1 MRTQLQR
8 LALLIIVLASS
19 LLGVAAPAQA
29 AGGQIDGTAY
39 FAAPSDTLCKAP
51 PEPYKNF
58 TSYPAL
64 VMEGDLE
71 GCWYTLVEDSK
82 TTPSGVYLEV
92 GQELFVGTLNDG
104 EVGSFTTT
112 YRFEAKYAPDGSEL
126 FGRCQHPLV
135 AGSGTDSFAGATGR
149 VDFKDIIE
157 DPVTFVYRG
166 HIRLP

>member
-39 FAAPSDTLCKAP
+39 FELPSGKVCDAAPDG
-51 PEPYKNF
+51 F
-58 TSYPAL
+58 DSYPAL
-64 VMEGDLE
+64 VMAGDLV
-71 GCWYTLVEDSK
+71 GCWYTNVESFK

-92 GQELFVGTLNDG
+92 GQELFVGTLNNG

-112 YRFEAKYAPDGSEL
+112 YRFEAKYAPDESEL

-135 AGSGTDSFAGATGR
+135 AGSGTVSFAGATGR
-149 VDFKDIIE
+149 VDFKDIIGE
-157 DPVTFVYRG
+157 QVTFVYRG

>member
-1 MRTQLQR
+1 MRTTLQR
-8 LALLIIVLASS
+8 LALAITVLSSS

-29 AGGQIDGTAY
+29 ASGQIDGTAY
-39 FAAPSDTLCKAP
+39 FDAPTDGLCDAP
-51 PEPYKNF
+51 PAPYADF
-58 TSYPAL
+58 TSYPPL

-71 GCWYTLVEDSK
+71 GCWYTLVEDAK

-92 GQELFVGTLNDG
+92 GQELFVGTLHNG
-104 EVGSFTTT
+104 QEGSFTTT

-135 AGSGTDSFAGATGR
+135 GGSGTGGFAGATGR

-166 HIRLP
+166 HSRLP

>member
-29 AGGQIDGTAY
+29 ASGQIDGTAY
-39 FAAPSDTLCKAP
+39 FAAPSDGLCDAP
-51 PEPYKNF
+51 PEPYDDF
-58 TSYPAL
+58 TSYPPL

-71 GCWYTLVEDSK
+71 GCWYTLVEDFK
-82 TTPSGVYLEV
+82 TTPSGMYLEV

-135 AGSGTDSFAGATGR
+135 AGSGTDGFAGATGR
-149 VDFKDIIE
+149 VDFKDVIA